1 MPRLRFPH
9 PLTLLVAG
17 IFIATALSF
26 VLPMVGVAFATAG
39 ALEHMQ
45 EEIIALIPVLLVLTR
60 RVGFDALTAVAMS
73 IGAASVGAAFSPMD
87 PFQVGIAQKLAQ
99 LPLLSGAGF
108 RLVFLAL
115 AVGIWIWGTIRHA
128 LRIRTTPHAA
138 SATAAPPPPPPPPP
152 LRPPPRILLAVR
164 LLTFLAFLYGGVG

>member
-1 MPRLRFPH
+1 MTSFRFPH

-17 IFIATALSF
+17 IFIATALTY
-26 VLPMVGVAFATAG
+26 VLPAGEYRRTLDAATGRPLVIPVVGVAFATAG

-73 IGAASVGAAFSPMD
+73 IGAAAVGAAFSPMD

-99 LPLLSGAGF
+99 LPLLSG
-108 RLVFLAL
+108 
-115 AVGIWIWGTIRHA
+115 
-128 LRIRTTPHAA
+128 
-138 SATAAPPPPPPPPP
+138 SA
-152 LRPPPRILLAVR
+152 
-164 LLTFLAFLYGGVG
+164 F